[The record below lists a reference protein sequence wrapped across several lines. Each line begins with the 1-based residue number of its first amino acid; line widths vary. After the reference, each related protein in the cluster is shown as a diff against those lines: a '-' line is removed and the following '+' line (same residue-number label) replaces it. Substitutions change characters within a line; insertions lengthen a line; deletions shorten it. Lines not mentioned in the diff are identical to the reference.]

1 MKKQEFQATRT
12 LEGTGGGGRRA
23 ARRRQWRAGRRFG
36 WEKERGRVNR
46 DAKQTKT
53 MEKTGDDVYSVH
65 VERIDIMTLSGSLY
79 R

>member
-1 MKKQEFQATRT
+1 VRP
-12 LEGTGGGGRRA
+12 
-23 ARRRQWRAGRRFG
+23 GRRFG